1 MKKISKALACFFSM
15 FMVGGC
21 SEKYTLNY
29 ILDETGEKPIYEIEN
44 VRYVGSEEKTNLVK
58 IEVENY
64 GIIIIELYPDV
75 APETVKNFKKLVS
88 ENFYDN
94 LIFHRVIKDFMIQT
108 GDPLGNGMGGSY
120 PTVKG
125 EFEANGFKN
134 ELSHTRGVVSLARR
148 GSNPETSETLNSGS
162 SQFFIVQ
169 KDSTYLDGN
178 YAAFGKVIHGMDVV
192 DKIADVKVDDNDK
205 PLSEQKML
213 SVRFVSEYNPE
224 NVTQKEGE

>member
-1 MKKISKALACFFSM
+1 MKKISKALTCFFSM

-21 SEKYTLNY
+21 SEEYTLNY
-29 ILDETGEKPIYEIEN
+29 ILDETNEKPIYEIEK
-44 VRYVGSEEKTNLVK
+44 VKYVESDEESNLVK
-58 IEVENY
+58 IDVENY
-64 GIIIIELYPDV
+64 GIIIIELYPDI
-75 APETVKNFKKLVS
+75 APETVSNFKKLVG
-88 ENFYDN
+88 EKFYDN

-125 EFEANGFKN
+125 EFEANGVKN
-134 ELSHTRGVVSLARR
+134 DLSHVRGVVSLARR

-162 SQFFIVQ
+162 SQFFIVH

-192 DKIADVKVDDNDK
+192 DKVASVKVDGNDL
-205 PLSEQKML
+205 PLNEQKML
-213 SVRFVSEYNPE
+213 SIRFVSEYVE
-224 NVTQKEGE
+224 TQEEGE